1 MLFKGANKA
10 KVSQANT
17 ILIIVL
23 VVLIIL
29 SIVIVF
35 IKSHKPTNTPLGNLV
50 NKVDNIEVVNNGEV
64 NSLVKNNDQWVL
76 ANHNNQ
82 VAKQEYVQAIFSAFD
97 DLIVTDVVSSNPDKQ
112 SVYEVDDSG
121 IKVVMKSGDKV
132 LEDFIIGK
140 NGPSWP
146 SSYIRWQNENDVYL
160 VRQTLPQLF
169 GWADWRN
176 MTIVQLSPDTITELS
191 WSNGL
196 HIIKQDDA
204 WQVVEP
210 KELSIE
216 ETKIKTVLDNL
227 ANLEGTDI
235 ADINAGD
242 LNQAEADFILEV
254 KITDDVTYRLAF
266 WNHPK
271 DEGDYD
277 YYVVKEGDD
286 NVYILSKYI
295 AENME
300 KKIEFLDK

>member
-1 MLFKGANKA
+1 MLFNGANKA

-29 SIVIVF
+29 SVVIVF
-35 IKSHKPTNTPLGNLV
+35 INSHKSTNTPLSNLI
-50 NKVDNIEVVNNGEV
+50 NKVDSIEVVNNGEV
-64 NSLVKNNDQWVL
+64 NSLVKNDDQWVL
-76 ANHNNQ
+76 ANHNDQ
-82 VAKQEYVQAIFSAFD
+82 AAKQEYVQAIFSAFD

-146 SSYIRWQNENDVYL
+146 SSYIRWQNEDDVYL

-169 GWADWRN
+169 GWGDWRN
-176 MTIVQLSPDTITELS
+176 MTIVQLSPDLITELS

-242 LNQAEADFILEV
+242 LNQTEADFILEV
-254 KITDDVTYRLAF
+254 KTTDEATYRLAF

-300 KKIEFLDK
+300 KKIEFFEK